1 MKRFLL
7 YSICFLLAQNFSAQT
22 QLGTTMNGA
31 VTGDLFGA
39 FVSISSN
46 GNRYVVGSSD
56 NTISSAFGGYARVY
70 DYNGSAWNVLGA
82 DIAEEVNGDNAGAVA
97 ISGDGSRII
106 IGGYLN
112 DGNGTDSGHVRVYQ
126 WNGSAWTQVGADI
139 NGEAAGDNSGVSV
152 SISSNGSVIAVGAHN
167 NDGNGANSGHVR
179 VYAWNGSAWVQ
190 RGVDLNGE
198 AASDNFG
205 VALSMSQDGTK
216 LAVGARYNDAGGSN
230 AGHVRVFN
238 WNGSSWV
245 QMGADIDGFQVDMA
259 FGSAVSI
266 SNTGTRVA
274 IGTPLYNGTIGDQG
288 IARVYNY
295 NGSSW
300 SQIGQDIIGWSGTS
314 GTNLGK
320 SISISGDGNAIV
332 VGSSGYSGGG
342 STFRGLAEYYKLVSN
357 VWTQQGADVLGNTN
371 GDRFGFGVSLS
382 NDGNKIAVGAPYN
395 ASRGY
400 AEVFDYT
407 ALLSSN
413 EFQLNNK
420 FSVYPNPISN
430 QFQLNTDISIDKVE
444 VLNLQGQVIK
454 TFESQESYNINDL
467 SAGIYLVMIHS
478 EEGKGIKKIIKN

>member
-1 MKRFLL
+1 MKRILL
-7 YSICFLLAQNFSAQT
+7 YSLLIVFTNNLVAQT
-22 QLGTTMNGA
+22 QMGATMNA
-31 VTGDLFGA
+31 TSSADLFGG
-39 FVSISSN
+39 FVSMSSN
-46 GNRYVVGSSD
+46 GNRFVVGCSD
-56 NTISSAFGGYARVY
+56 NTVSSTTKGYAKVLE
-70 DYNGSAWNVLGA
+70 YNGTVWNALGA
-82 DIAEEVNGDNAGAVA
+82 DILEETNGDNGGTVA
-97 ISGDGSRII
+97 MSGDGTRII
-106 IGGYLN
+106 VGAYLN
-112 DGNGTDSGHVRVYQ
+112 DGNGTDSGHARVYQ
-126 WNGSAWTQVGADI
+126 WNGSAWTQLGADI

-152 SISSNGSVIAVGAHN
+152 SISFNGSVIAIGAHN
-167 NDGNGANSGHVR
+167 NDGNGTNSGHVR
-179 VYAWNGSAWVQ
+179 VFTWNGSAWIQ

-205 VALSMSQDGTK
+205 VSLSLSQDGTK

-295 NGSSW
+295 NGSAW
-300 SQIGQDIIGWSGTS
+300 SQVGQDIIGWNGTS

-342 STFRGLAEYYKLVSN
+342 STFRGLAEYYKLVTN
-357 VWTQQGADVLGNTN
+357 VWTQQGTDVLGNTN
-371 GDRFGFGVSLS
+371 GDRFGFSVSLS

-407 ALLSSN
+407 TLLSSSD
-413 EFQLNNK
+413 FQLNNK
-420 FSVYPNPISN
+420 FSVYPNPINN
-430 QFQLNTDISIDKVE
+430 QFQLNADISIDKVE

-454 TFESQESYNINDL
+454 TFESQESYNINEL